1 MYIKTLTIQGFKS
14 YRDQTAVEPFS
25 PHHNVVVGRNG
36 SGKSNFFSA
45 IRFVLSDAYTSM
57 SREERQSLLHDSS
70 SSTSATLSAFVE
82 IVFDNSDNRF
92 PTNGTEVVLR
102 RTIGLKK
109 DEYSIDRKSA
119 SKADVANLLES
130 AGFSRSNPYYI
141 VPQGR
146 ITHLTNAKDHERLG
160 LLKEVAGTRVY
171 EQRRAESIKIMEDTT
186 AKRSKIDDLLEYI
199 ENRLRELDDEKEE
212 LREYYERDRERR
224 CIEYSLHQRELTEC
238 AELLDKLEDERR
250 RDLDASNVRRAEFNE
265 REKRLARLEAELAA
279 TGQSIEQRTLEKTQL
294 ELERRDVAKHLA
306 QIESL
311 VEELEEV
318 GEKRADRRTALD
330 AQLARIRA
338 DIQSKQAQLDQ
349 LQPTLAGVQSEA
361 EQLRA
366 ALQDTTARVSAL
378 YSKQGRSA
386 QFRTQQERDEYLR
399 TQMAELDHFL
409 RSQQTRID
417 DTARERT
424 QATERRTAALR
435 KVTEIEENLE
445 SRKDTVQQLASEYA
459 AKRDRR
465 DELSELR
472 KDLWKEEESLRSS
485 LAFAA
490 NELSNAQRKLVG
502 MMDKA
507 TVQGLSAVDKIAA
520 SLGLQDNVKG
530 PVYQLFSVD
539 DKYKTAVEV
548 VAGASLFHVVVD
560 TDETA
565 SKLLEV
571 MNREKSGRVTFM
583 PLNRLHPKETD
594 FPATQDALLMVK
606 KLQFERALAPAMQQ
620 IFGRSIICPNLEIAA
635 AYVRSHGVNAVT
647 LDGDKVERKGALSG
661 GYQDPRR
668 SRLDAVNDVRKWKAQ
683 SEADTAKQAEVQRR
697 LGEIEQE
704 ITALMSDIYALQ
716 HRRDE
721 ARNSRAPLTEEL
733 QWARTEAEN
742 LAQRLQS
749 IERREADQTLELK
762 TTQTKRAALEEEVR
776 TPMSAGLTPQESA
789 QLETLHAQEDA
800 QKRALADKTTALAEL
815 SQRRSML
822 EIDLYENLRR
832 RHDELGAQLEAL
844 GESLG
849 GDDAGAVSGQDV
861 SARRREIDALRRRIG
876 EREKR
881 IKAVEAE
888 LDRLTQS
895 IQDTQAGY
903 DKTKAEQAEDA
914 RSIARQ
920 QKNVERYLS
929 KRSRLV
935 EQRDR
940 CNQDIRD
947 LGVLPEEAFEK
958 YTNTSSDRLLKALHK
973 VNEALKKFSHVNKK
987 AVEQYNSF
995 TKQRDQLLERRAEL
1009 EQSADSIQ
1017 ELIDVLDQR
1026 KDEAIERTFKQVSKY
1041 FEEVFEKL
1049 VPAGRGRLIMQR
1061 RADLTTGAAE
1071 GDSDD
1076 EPSAGQVENYT
1087 GVAIKVSFNSKH
1099 DEGLRIQQLSGGQ
1112 KSLVALATVFAI
1124 QKCDPAPFYL
1134 FDEIDANLDA
1144 LYRTAVANMIRELAH
1159 KAQFITTTF
1168 RPEMVQVASKHYGVL
1183 FDANKVSSIRS
1194 ISRDE
1199 ANEFVE
1205 AAATTEPVR

>member
-238 AELLDKLEDERR
+238 AELLDKLGDERR

-349 LQPTLAGVQSEA
+349 LQPTLAGVHTEA

-445 SRKDTVQQLASEYA
+445 SRKDTVQQLATEYA

-507 TVQGLSAVDKIAA
+507 TIQGLSAVDKIAA

-704 ITALMSDIYALQ
+704 ITALMSDMYALQ

-733 QWARTEAEN
+733 QWARTEADN